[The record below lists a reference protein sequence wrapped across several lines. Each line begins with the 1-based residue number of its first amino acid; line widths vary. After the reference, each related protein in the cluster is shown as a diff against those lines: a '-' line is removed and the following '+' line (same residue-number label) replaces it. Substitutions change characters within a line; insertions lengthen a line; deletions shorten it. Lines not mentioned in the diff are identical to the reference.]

1 MAQITRK
8 VTFDADGA
16 PSPRVIAAG
25 MEQDNNARLIQ
36 FAAPHITDGQQ
47 VYINLSV
54 GDVSDTVRL
63 YEDGDGLYGWSVGAS
78 TLVKFGNGKAQL
90 KIIDAADPL
99 NVKWQSGTMGL
110 SIGAALDVDVNLSYK
125 YPTAI
130 EQIQAE
136 LQRVELA
143 TTASAQAALNSEN
156 AAAGSAQ
163 AALNSE
169 NAAAASA
176 QAALDSKN
184 TAAGSAQAALTS
196 ENAAAASAQ
205 AALDSKNAAAG
216 SAQSAA
222 NSAAQAAQIVTGN
235 LDDRYIKRDEYSDAD
250 VLIKLMRVDGSGSG
264 LDADTLD
271 GKDMSYFAAA
281 DSAATKAELA
291 SGLNA
296 KADAEDISSALSL
309 KADKSHT
316 HTAADVTAG
325 TLAGRVQANASAVAT
340 LANKQLRN
348 IVIATSA
355 PSGASNGDIWLS
367 YTQ

>member
-184 TAAGSAQAALTS
+184 
-196 ENAAAASAQ
+196 
-205 AALDSKNAAAG
+205 AAAG